1 MKKLTIVCL
10 LLFSV
15 FTSADNRQS
24 NKKNGHQEEKRHKP
38 EIVKNAFDVLPLN
51 SPVKESTANFLIKV
65 NGSLEIDEVMYKI
78 KNAGK
83 IFEKPTNFQKAILS
97 NGPEG
102 KVLKV
107 NVSKLTPGF
116 YQLFVK
122 IKDKKRNEHFFKTKY
137 KDHAMFVIDSSL
149 EVPMPDPKKNNAT
162 IAGVDTDNDG
172 IRDDV
177 QRWINEEFG
186 DQPKVKMAMREA
198 AILRQ
203 QSFLNVDDKNASIL
217 ISKKR
222 LDSNLCLYSIVGND
236 KGTKLL
242 NGLKSLLLNTK
253 DRIYTDIKINANFS
267 GQSYRLPKINRS
279 NLCNFDVDSF

>member
-1 MKKLTIVCL
+1 MKKLAIICL

-15 FTSADNRQS
+15 FSSAES
-24 NKKNGHQEEKRHKP
+24 
-38 EIVKNAFDVLPLN
+38 AFEVLPLN
-51 SPVKESTANFLIKV
+51 SPVKESTANFLIKF
-65 NGSLEIDEVMYKI
+65 NQNLEIEEVAYQI

-83 IFEKPTNFQKAILS
+83 IFEKPTNFQKVILS

-162 IAGVDTDNDG
+162 IAGIDSDNDG

-186 DQPKVKMAMREA
+186 DQPRVKMAMRQL
-198 AILRQ
+198 AISRQ
-203 QSFLNVDDKNASIL
+203 NELLSVQNKKASIL
-217 ISKKR
+217 FVRKM
-222 LDSNLCLYSIVGND
+222 LDDLTCLDYVVGTSV
-236 KGTKLL
+236 GEKLAREM
-242 NGLKSLLLNTK
+242 KSMFLNTK
-253 DRIYTDIKINANFS
+253 DRIYAEIKANANFS
-267 GQSYRLPKINRS
+267 GQSWNLPNDINEERAM
-279 NLCNFDVDSF
+279 CNFDLNKL

>member
-10 LLFSV
+10 LLFSLFAV
-15 FTSADNRQS
+15 ADNRKPQD
-24 NKKNGHQEEKRHKP
+24 KKGHPEDKKHKP

-51 SPVKESTANFLIKV
+51 SPVKDSSANFLIKV
-65 NGSLEIDEVMYKI
+65 NGSLEIEEVMYKI

-102 KVLKV
+102 KILKV

-162 IAGVDTDNDG
+162 VAGVDSDNDG

-186 DQPKVKMAMREA
+186 DQPKVKMAMRQL
-198 AILRQ
+198 AIGRQ
-203 QSFLNVDDKNASIL
+203 NELLSVQNKETSIL
-217 ISKKR
+217 SVRKM
-222 LDSNLCLYSIVGND
+222 LDDLTCLDYVVGTNV
-236 KGTKLL
+236 GEKLAREM
-242 NGLKSLLLNTK
+242 KSMFLNTK
-253 DRIYTDIKINANFS
+253 DRIYAEIKANGNFS
-267 GQSYRLPKINRS
+267 GQEWDSPNDINAEKAM
-279 NLCNFDVDSF
+279 CNFDLN